1 VAAAHGRDSQA
12 ARGRSSAALLAVLA
26 EHLAQRARDLAER
39 GVCLDGRNDR
49 RQKIVRAARRVADR
63 RDRRVGR
70 ASASSRL
77 LQCSDCVPPST
88 AASACRATRTIL
100 LSGCCAVSVLPA
112 VWV

>member
-49 RQKIVRAARRVADR
+49 RQKIVRAAPRGRPPRSPRWKGERLVA
-63 RDRRVGR
+63 
-70 ASASSRL
+70 
-77 LQCSDCVPPST
+77 
-88 AASACRATRTIL
+88 
-100 LSGCCAVSVLPA
+100 AVA
-112 VWV
+112 VQ